1 MRARW
6 TYRWR
11 FGRRPQGDPNAP
23 AVPRY
28 WSLVCGLCGDWS
40 TVYVDRFR
48 GPVEKSKRA
57 VDALMD
63 HLDGHW
69 E

>member
-11 FGRRPQGDPNAP
+11 FGRRPKGDPNAP
-23 AVPRY
+23 PVPRY

-40 TVYVDRFR
+40 SVYVDRYGR
-48 GPVEKSKRA
+48 SAARSKQA
-57 VDALMD
+57 VAALDA
-63 HLDGHW
+63 HLAGHW